1 MTAVW
6 FRRLAYRQFL
16 LASRTQYT
24 LARRLT
30 PAGKLA
36 AAALVGAMIFG
47 PNTRLT
53 VSYQVFTLALA
64 MLTLAAILSVRG
76 PRGLQ
81 ARRRLPRFGTVG
93 EPLTYQVLVRNPGAK
108 TRAGLSLLEDL
119 EDPRPDFA
127 TFVAAHEPD
136 EARRNWFDR
145 KVAYHR
151 WAWLL
156 EQNRRL
162 DVAEHAVPTI
172 PGRATVQVRV
182 TATPRRRGR
191 ARFRGLSLARPDPL
205 GLVRAL
211 HPHELPDALV
221 ILPRRYPLPPLSLP
235 GTRRYQPGG
244 ITLASSVGDSEEFLS
259 LRDYRPGDPLKRIH
273 WRSWARA
280 GKPIVREHQDE
291 FFVRHGLVLDT
302 FVDASTPVFEEAV
315 SVASSFAA
323 SVQTQDS
330 LLDLMFVG
338 TKTYVFTAGRGVGHV
353 DGMLEV
359 LAEVRPCR
367 DRDFGA
373 LHRLLVER
381 HSLLSGLVC
390 VFVGWDDVRRAL
402 VDHLRA
408 LGVPSLV
415 LVVGE
420 DAALDAELEAAGVRR
435 LAPGRIAE
443 GLARL

>member
-1 MTAVW
+1 VW

-16 LASRTQYT
+16 LASRTQHT

-53 VSYQVFTLALA
+53 VSYQAFTLALA

-76 PRGLQ
+76 PRGLE

-93 EPLTYQVLVRNPGAK
+93 EPLTYQVLVRNPGAEAH
-108 TRAGLSLLEDL
+108 AGLSLLEDL

-127 TFVAAHEPD
+127 TFVSTHEPD

-151 WAWLL
+151 WAWLI

-162 DVAEHAVPTI
+162 EIAEHAMPTVPART
-172 PGRATVQVRV
+172 TVEVRV

-191 ARFRGLSLARPDPL
+191 ARFRGVSVSRPDPL

-211 HPHELPDALV
+211 RPQELPDALV
-221 ILPRRYPLPPLSLP
+221 ILPKRYPLPPLELP

-244 ITLASSVGDSEEFLS
+244 ITLASSVGESEEFLS

-280 GKPIVREHQDE
+280 GRPVVREYQDE

-302 FVDASTPVFEEAV
+302 FVPAPTPVFEEAV
-315 SVASSFAA
+315 SVAASFAA
-323 SVQTQDS
+323 AVHTQDS

-338 TKTYVFTAGRGVGHV
+338 TEAYVFTAGRGVGHV
-353 DGMLEV
+353 DRMLEV
-359 LAEVRPCR
+359 LAEVRPCG
-367 DRDFGA
+367 DRDFVA
-373 LHRLLVER
+373 LHRLVVER
-381 HSLLSGLVC
+381 HSVLSGLVC
-390 VFVGWDDVRRAL
+390 VLVAWDDARRAL
-402 VDHLRA
+402 VAHLRA

-415 LVVGE
+415 LVVSE
-420 DAALDAELEAAGVRR
+420 DAGLDAELETAGARR

>member
-1 MTAVW
+1 VW

-36 AAALVGAMIFG
+36 GAALVGAMIFG

-64 MLTLAAILSVRG
+64 MLTVAALLSVRA
-76 PRGLQ
+76 PRGLET
-81 ARRRLPRFGTVG
+81 RRRLPRFGTVG
-93 EPLTYQVLVRNPGAK
+93 EPLTYHVLVRNPGPEA
-108 TRAGLSLLEDL
+108 RAGLSLLEDL

-127 TFVAAHEPD
+127 TFVSTHEPD

-151 WAWLL
+151 WAWLI

-162 DVAEHAVPTI
+162 EIAEHAVPTV
-172 PGRATVQVRV
+172 PSRTTVEVRV

-191 ARFRGLSLARPDPL
+191 ARFLGVSVARPDPL

-211 HPHELPDALV
+211 RQHDLPDALV
-221 ILPRRYPLPPLSLP
+221 ILPKRYPLPPLQLP

-259 LRDYRPGDPLKRIH
+259 LREYRPGDPLKRIH

-280 GKPIVREHQDE
+280 GKPIVREYQDE

-302 FVDASTPVFEEAV
+302 FVPAPTPVFEEAV
-315 SVASSFAA
+315 SVSASFAA
-323 SVQTQDS
+323 TVHTQDS

-338 TKTYVFTAGRGVGHV
+338 PEAYVFTAGRGVGHV
-353 DGMLEV
+353 DRMLEV
-359 LAEVRPCR
+359 LAEVRPCP
-367 DRDFGA
+367 DRDFAA
-373 LHRLLVER
+373 LHRLVVER

-390 VFVGWDDVRRAL
+390 VLVAWDDARRAL
-402 VDHLRA
+402 VGHLRA

-415 LVVGE
+415 LVVSE
-420 DAALDAELEAAGVRR
+420 DAGLDAELETAGARR
-435 LAPGRIAE
+435 LVPGRIAE